1 MEVRRISNNFP
12 DELYHHGILGQRW
25 GIRRYQNKDG
35 TLTEAGKQRI
45 KKKGFFET
53 RRDKKKMKKL
63 REAKEQKKREKEE
76 RERIINSGDAN
87 EIDKIKHKL
96 TDEEYARAL
105 TRVDFNRSLNEYKSA
120 TNRAKLEDISNKV
133 STVAKVVGTVAN
145 TADAGIKVYEGLQR
159 AGLIEKKTSEMD
171 KLRNEKTRLELVSDI
186 SDLTN
191 RITDNKSKNQK
202 EIASLKRDTEL
213 EKANYE
219 LEKAKKDRED
229 LKKPDPMKQLE
240 KESRE
245 WEYKAKIA
253 KNQRTF
259 NNGGMSD
266 KELNKQAD
274 GKKNKKDKKDKG
286 DSNKTT
292 LSSKNVADAAD
303 KVNIAIDKVK
313 KIKVTVDKVKEVKSS
328 FDSGNLEEALDKAK
342 RKKLEGTQDV
352 NIAKTFVDAGLVPEV
367 KKGLKGN
374 KRAAVQAGLV
384 RQVYEKEHNGK
395 WTVNSSD
402 FKDWLRQK
410 GYDEK
415 DIQYLTGGNPIK
427 HSGVMK
433 VRRLRDD
440 ELYHHGI
447 KGQRWGIR
455 RFQNEDGSLTA
466 AGRER
471 YEKLSS
477 SEIGKLEKRKA
488 KLSARYDKAKEK
500 GNTKKMESFK
510 NAKELTEKEIE
521 VVKNYKL
528 SDFNRERT
536 DLGNRVAKS
545 VIATSLS
552 TVTLAA
558 AVGTGIGLAGG
569 LSGATTAAVTAQAT
583 KAGNVISRA
592 GRIATVNSA
601 FNAVGPSSKTQY
613 RLSQKGMSDK
623 AYRYYNKSQRAKTG
637 EKADKYMNKMDIQIA
652 KDAVKYGD
660 WTKEDYEKF
669 IKKYQ

>member
-145 TADAGIKVYEGLQR
+145 AADAGVKVYEGLQR

-286 DSNKTT
+286 DGNKVT

-328 FDSGNLEEALDKAK
+328 IDSGNLEEALNKAK

-384 RQVYEKEHNGK
+384 RQVYEQEHNGK
-395 WTVNSSD
+395 WTFNSSD

-415 DIQYLTGGNPIK
+415 DIRYLTGGDPIK
-427 HSGVMK
+427 HGGVMK

-455 RFQNEDGSLTA
+455 RFQNEDGSLKD
-466 AGRER
+466 AG
-471 YEKLSS
+471 K
-477 SEIGKLEKRKA
+477 
-488 KLSARYDKAKEK
+488 ARYVKSTLKRNEIRYGEENSQRQIHKEKMDQYISKASKAKEK
-500 GNTKKMESFK
+500 GNSEKANKFTTKANEHKKLMNSSIKEMKSAESANWK
-510 NAKELTEKEIE
+510 TIAKAVENGYDVGIGSGKGIYYSKRGRL
-521 VVKNYKL
+521 YM
-528 SDFNRERT
+528 SAAYAG
-536 DLGNRVAKS
+536 LGYIGGAS
-545 VIATSLS
+545 
-552 TVTLAA
+552 AA
-558 AVGTGIGLAGG
+558 AVMVNDTTGKYSTRINKYK
-569 LSGATTAAVTAQAT
+569 VKKN
-583 KAGNVISRA
+583 KAIQG
-592 GRIATVNSA
+592 
-601 FNAVGPSSKTQY
+601 SSY
-613 RLSQKGMSDK
+613 F
-623 AYRYYNKSQRAKTG
+623 Y
-637 EKADKYMNKMDIQIA
+637 
-652 KDAVKYGD
+652 
-660 WTKEDYEKF
+660 
-669 IKKYQ
+669 